1 MPLGS
6 FVDLTSSIIFVSET
20 LIDEFHTVV
29 EEGSG
34 DPSTAQKWRQM
45 ALFARHLLDSIYAV
59 EDNDCLF
66 PGVTGK
72 SPRLNQ
78 FGLSLLPK
86 GLWSRRSFCMRRAF
100 GFGLSLLALLSFVSN
115 DALAASSNKSLATIT
130 GTVRDNRGNPLAGA
144 LVSLVREGVKTVK
157 EARTDKQGNFIAKVL
172 PGRYGIKAIAT
183 GFSEVVFTSVDVKAQ
198 QELVYRFNL
207 EPVGYGNTLPER
219 RRDRD
224 DVKWTLRSAQTKRSI
239 FQVREGEDATV
250 QAVADAEA
258 KTAEA
263 SPMETAPE
271 SPTTEATSDSRS
283 KTRGVL
289 ETYFANNGFASSYA
303 GVNFAIATPVSDQ
316 VELIFSGQT
325 GVGDAP
331 ERVEATTRFRVGD
344 RHRVGVTASGVSFA
358 TPVLTSRLKDR
369 ADLRGQVSLRAVD
382 EWIVRDGIVIV
393 MGLDYSRFIG
403 AGGAHAFT
411 PRFGVQYDAN
421 ARTRVKAAFA
431 SGGDEDGIQSV
442 ARFEDEQVV
451 FHSQAVPPVAFI
463 DGEAVLERSH
473 RLEFGIERVL
483 DNSSNVE
490 ATAFF
495 DTTSG
500 RGVGLLSGPAS
511 AFSGSAGDTFIHV
524 ANQQGSSRGIR
535 VVYTKRLNR
544 VWTASAG
551 YAFGRGQQ
559 LSAAGFSTPSEL
571 FESGYFQT
579 GALQLDAGFSTGTQ
593 VRTVLR
599 FSPEATVFAID
610 PFAGRLG
617 VYDPSLS
624 IQVTQDLPSF
634 GLPVRAE
641 AILDARNLLDAQT
654 SSENGEILTFI
665 GNGRRSVRGGISVRF

>member
-1 MPLGS
+1 
-6 FVDLTSSIIFVSET
+6 
-20 LIDEFHTVV
+20 
-29 EEGSG
+29 
-34 DPSTAQKWRQM
+34 
-45 ALFARHLLDSIYAV
+45 
-59 EDNDCLF
+59 
-66 PGVTGK
+66 
-72 SPRLNQ
+72 
-78 FGLSLLPK
+78 
-86 GLWSRRSFCMRRAF
+86 MRRAF
-100 GFGLSLLALLSFVSN
+100 GFSLSLIALVSFITS
-115 DALAASSNKSLATIT
+115 DALAAGSKKSLATIS
-130 GTVRDNRGNPLAGA
+130 GTVRDHRGNPLSGA
-144 LVSLVREGVKTVK
+144 LVSLVREGFKTVK
-157 EARTDKQGNFIAKVL
+157 EARTDRQGNFVTKVL
-172 PGRYGIKAIAT
+172 PGRYGIKAIAN
-183 GFSEVVFTSVDVKAQ
+183 GFSAVVFAEVDVKAQ
-198 QELVYRFNL
+198 QELVYKFNL
-207 EPVGYGNTLPER
+207 EPVGSGNTLPER
-219 RRDRD
+219 RPDRD
-224 DVKWTLRSAQTKRSI
+224 DVKWTLRSAQPKRSI
-239 FQVREGEDATV
+239 FQVGEGEDATIK
-250 QAVADAEA
+250 AVETEAQVAEA
-258 KTAEA
+258 A
-263 SPMETAPE
+263 PMETAPE
-271 SPTTEATSDSRS
+271 IPTETTNSDS
-283 KTRGVL
+283 KVKPQGVL
-289 ETYFANNGFASSYA
+289 QSYFANDAYGSSYV
-303 GVNFAIATPVSDQ
+303 GLNFAVATPVSEH

-331 ERVEATTRFRVGD
+331 QRFEASSRVRVGD
-344 RHRVGVTASGVSFA
+344 RHRVGLTASGVRFA
-358 TPVLTSRLKDR
+358 TPVWTNRLSDH
-369 ADLRGQVSLRAVD
+369 ADLHGQISFRAVD

-403 AGGAHAFT
+403 AGGAQAIT

-431 SGGDEDGIQSV
+431 SGGDEDGIQSI
-442 ARFEDEQVV
+442 ASFEDDQVV
-451 FHSQAVPPVAFI
+451 FRSQSVRPVAFI

-511 AFSGSAGDTFIHV
+511 AFSGKAGDAFIDV

-535 VVYTKRLNR
+535 VVYTRRLNR

-559 LSAAGFSTPSEL
+559 LSAAGFASPAEL
-571 FESGYFQT
+571 FESGMFQT
-579 GALQLDAGFSTGTQ
+579 AALQLGGVFRTGTQ
-593 VRTVLR
+593 VRTILR

-624 IQVTQDLPSF
+624 IQVTQELPSF

-654 SSENGEILTFI
+654 SSENGEILTVI

>member
-1 MPLGS
+1 
-6 FVDLTSSIIFVSET
+6 
-20 LIDEFHTVV
+20 
-29 EEGSG
+29 
-34 DPSTAQKWRQM
+34 
-45 ALFARHLLDSIYAV
+45 
-59 EDNDCLF
+59 
-66 PGVTGK
+66 
-72 SPRLNQ
+72 
-78 FGLSLLPK
+78 
-86 GLWSRRSFCMRRAF
+86 MRRAAR
-100 GFGLSLLALLSFVSN
+100 LSLSLIALVSFVTG
-115 DALAASSNKSLATIT
+115 DALAAGTNRSLATIT

-172 PGRYGIKAIAT
+172 PGRYGIKAIAN
-183 GFSEVVFTSVDVKAQ
+183 GFTEVVFTAVDVKAQ

-207 EPVGYGNTLPER
+207 EPVGHGNTLPER
-219 RRDRD
+219 RSDRD

-239 FQVREGEDATV
+239 FQVQEGEDSTIKTV
-250 QAVADAEA
+250 TASQEQ
-258 KTAEA
+258 TAETV
-263 SPMETAPE
+263 PMETAAE
-271 SPTTEATSDSRS
+271 TPTEPKTDSRS
-283 KTRGVL
+283 KTHGVI
-289 ETYFANNGFASSYA
+289 ESYFASNAYGSSYM
-303 GVNFAIATPVSDQ
+303 GLNFAVATPVSDN

-325 GVGDAP
+325 GSGEAP
-331 ERVEATTRFRVGD
+331 ERFEASTRFRVND
-344 RHRVGVTASGVSFA
+344 RHRVGLTAAGARFA
-358 TPVLTSRLKDR
+358 TPVWMNKLNDR
-369 ADLRGQVSLRAVD
+369 SDLHGQLSLRAVD

-403 AGGAHAFT
+403 AGGAQAFS

-431 SGGDEDGIQSV
+431 SGGEEDGIQSV
-442 ARFEDEQVV
+442 ATFENEQVV
-451 FHSQAVPPVAFI
+451 FRSQAERPVAFI
-463 DGEAVLERSH
+463 DGQAVLERSH

-490 ATAFF
+490 ATAFL

-511 AFSGSAGDTFIHV
+511 AFSGRAGDAFIDV

-559 LSAAGFSTPSEL
+559 ISAAGFSTPAEL
-571 FESGYFQT
+571 FESGMFQT
-579 GALQLDAGFSTGTQ
+579 GALQLSGVFRRGTQ

-624 IQVTQDLPSF
+624 IQVMQELPSF

-654 SSENGEILTFI
+654 SNENGEILTFI
-665 GNGRRSVRGGISVRF
+665 GNNRRSVRGGISVRF

>member
-1 MPLGS
+1 
-6 FVDLTSSIIFVSET
+6 
-20 LIDEFHTVV
+20 
-29 EEGSG
+29 
-34 DPSTAQKWRQM
+34 
-45 ALFARHLLDSIYAV
+45 
-59 EDNDCLF
+59 
-66 PGVTGK
+66 
-72 SPRLNQ
+72 
-78 FGLSLLPK
+78 
-86 GLWSRRSFCMRRAF
+86 MRRAF
-100 GFGLSLLALLSFVSN
+100 GFGLSLLALVSFVAN
-115 DALAASSNKSLATIT
+115 DALAASSKKKSLATIT
-130 GTVRDNRGNPLAGA
+130 GTVLDNRGNPLAGA
-144 LVSLVREGVKTVK
+144 LVSLVREGVKTVQ
-157 EARTDKQGNFIAKVL
+157 EARTDRQGNFIAKVL

-224 DVKWTLRSAQTKRSI
+224 DVKWTLRSAQTRRSI
-239 FQVREGEDATV
+239 FQAQEGEDATI
-250 QAVADAEA
+250 QAVTDAEA
-258 KTAEA
+258 QTAEA

-271 SPTTEATSDSRS
+271 SPSEATSDSRS

-289 ETYFANNGFASSYA
+289 ETYFANNGFGSSYV
-303 GVNFAIATPVSDQ
+303 GVNFAVATPVSDS

-325 GVGDAP
+325 GVGDAT

-344 RHRVGVTASGVSFA
+344 RHRVGVTASGVRFA
-358 TPVLTSRLKDR
+358 TPVWTNRLSDQ
-369 ADLRGQVSLRAVD
+369 ANLHGQVSLRAVD

-403 AGGAHAFT
+403 AGGAHAFS

-442 ARFEDEQVV
+442 ATFEDEQVV
-451 FHSQAVPPVAFI
+451 FRSQAVRPVAFI
-463 DGEAVLERSH
+463 DGQAVLERSH
-473 RLEFGIERVL
+473 RLEFGVERVL
-483 DNSSNVE
+483 DNTSSVE

-500 RGVGLLSGPAS
+500 RGVGLLSAPAS
-511 AFSGSAGDTFIHV
+511 AFSGGAGDTFIDV

-544 VWTASAG
+544 VWTASAA

-559 LSAAGFSTPSEL
+559 LSAAGFSTPTEL

-579 GALQLDAGFSTGTQ
+579 GALQLGAGFSTGTQ

-634 GLPVRAE
+634 GLPVQAE

-654 SSENGEILTFI
+654 SSENGEILTFF

>member
-1 MPLGS
+1 M
-6 FVDLTSSIIFVSET
+6 
-20 LIDEFHTVV
+20 
-29 EEGSG
+29 
-34 DPSTAQKWRQM
+34 K
-45 ALFARHLLDSIYAV
+45 
-59 EDNDCLF
+59 
-66 PGVTGK
+66 
-72 SPRLNQ
+72 
-78 FGLSLLPK
+78 
-86 GLWSRRSFCMRRAF
+86 RAF
-100 GFGLSLLALLSFVSN
+100 GFSLSLLALLSFAFH
-115 DALAASSNKSLATIT
+115 DAAAAGSNKSFATIT

-144 LVSLVREGVKTVK
+144 IVYLVREGVKTVK
-157 EARTDKQGNFIAKVL
+157 EAKTDRDGNFIARVL
-172 PGRYGIKAIAT
+172 PGRYGIKAIAN
-183 GFSEVVFTSVDVKAQ
+183 GFSEVVFTQVDVKAQ

-219 RRDRD
+219 RRDRE
-224 DVKWTLRSAQTKRSI
+224 DVKWTLRSAQTRRSV
-239 FQVREGEDATV
+239 FQVREGEDANIK
-250 QAVADAEA
+250 AVTEDEAQVAEA
-258 KTAEA
+258 A
-263 SPMETAPE
+263 PMESAPE
-271 SPTTEATSDSRS
+271 VRTESTSDSRS
-283 KTRGVL
+283 KTHGVV
-289 ETYFANNGFASSYA
+289 ENYFATNAYGSAYV
-303 GVNFAIATPVSDQ
+303 GLNFAVATPVSDQ
-316 VELIFSGQT
+316 VELIFAGQT
-325 GVGDAP
+325 GLGDAP
-331 ERVEATTRFRVGD
+331 ERLEATTLFRVGD
-344 RHRVGVTASGVSFA
+344 RHRVSVTAGGMRFA
-358 TPVLTSRLKDR
+358 NPVWTTRPTNR
-369 ADLRGQVSLRAVD
+369 EDLQGQVSLRAVD

-403 AGGAHAFT
+403 AGGAQAIT

-451 FHSQAVPPVAFI
+451 FRNHAGRPTAFI
-463 DGEAVLERSH
+463 DGQAVLERSH

-483 DNSSNVE
+483 DNSSSVE
-490 ATAFF
+490 ASAFF

-500 RGVGLLSGPAS
+500 RGVGLLSVPAT
-511 AFSGSAGDTFIHV
+511 AFSGRAGDAFIDV

-535 VVYTKRLNR
+535 VVYTRRLNR

-559 LSAAGFSTPSEL
+559 VSAASFATPAEL
-571 FESGYFQT
+571 FESGMFQT
-579 GALQLDAGFSTGTQ
+579 AALQLAAGFRSGTQ

-624 IQVTQDLPSF
+624 IQVTQELPSF

-665 GNGRRSVRGGISVRF
+665 GNNRRSVRGGISVRF

>member
-1 MPLGS
+1 
-6 FVDLTSSIIFVSET
+6 
-20 LIDEFHTVV
+20 
-29 EEGSG
+29 
-34 DPSTAQKWRQM
+34 
-45 ALFARHLLDSIYAV
+45 
-59 EDNDCLF
+59 
-66 PGVTGK
+66 
-72 SPRLNQ
+72 
-78 FGLSLLPK
+78 
-86 GLWSRRSFCMRRAF
+86 MRRAF
-100 GFGLSLLALLSFVSN
+100 GFSLSLIALVSFITS
-115 DALAASSNKSLATIT
+115 DTLAASSKKSLATIS
-130 GTVRDNRGNPLAGA
+130 GTVRDHRGNPLSGA
-144 LVSLVREGVKTVK
+144 LVSLVREGFKTVK
-157 EARTDKQGNFIAKVL
+157 EARTDREGNFVTKVL
-172 PGRYGIKAIAT
+172 PGRYGIKAIAN
-183 GFSEVVFTSVDVKAQ
+183 GFSAVVFAEVDVKAQ
-198 QELVYRFNL
+198 QELVYKFNL
-207 EPVGYGNTLPER
+207 EPVGSGNTLPER
-219 RRDRD
+219 RRDRE
-224 DVKWTLRSAQTKRSI
+224 DVKWTLRSAQPKRSI
-239 FQVREGEDATV
+239 LQIDEGEDAIV
-250 QAVADAEA
+250 KAVESEAQVAEA
-258 KTAEA
+258 A
-263 SPMETAPE
+263 PMETAPE
-271 SPTTEATSDSRS
+271 IPTATNSDS
-283 KTRGVL
+283 KVKPQGVL
-289 ETYFANNGFASSYA
+289 QSYFASDAYGSSYV
-303 GVNFAIATPVSDQ
+303 GLNFAVATPVSEH

-331 ERVEATTRFRVGD
+331 QRFEASSRVRVGD
-344 RHRVGVTASGVSFA
+344 GHRVGLTASGVRFA
-358 TPVLTSRLKDR
+358 TPVWTNRLSDR
-369 ADLRGQVSLRAVD
+369 ADLHGQISLRAVD

-403 AGGAHAFT
+403 AGGAQAIT

-431 SGGDEDGIQSV
+431 SGGDEDGIQSI
-442 ARFEDEQVV
+442 ASFEDDQVV
-451 FHSQAVPPVAFI
+451 FRSQSVRPVAFI

-511 AFSGSAGDTFIHV
+511 AFSGKAGDAFIDV

-535 VVYTKRLNR
+535 VVYTRRLNR

-559 LSAAGFSTPSEL
+559 LSAAGFASPAEL
-571 FESGYFQT
+571 FESGMFQT
-579 GALQLDAGFSTGTQ
+579 AALQLGGVFRTGTQ

-624 IQVTQDLPSF
+624 IQVTQELPSF

-654 SSENGEILTFI
+654 SSENGEILTVI